1 MSFLEPAQKP
11 KKQLDPRAWI
21 IAGAVLLLLAIAY
34 VVWIHRPRAS
44 YTARSLSAAHGTT
57 GSLHVEGCHEDF
69 ITSPGEL
76 IEPRVVPGRS
86 VGQFESVYGSEL
98 KHEDSSNFLWDL
110 DGFTLAA
117 SRPNEKSDIGSLQI
131 SVKGHHIVETLDG
144 VELGL
149 DSFSRILSKMQD
161 KKVEIHERILKD
173 DKNWTFILSLYSACG
188 KNFRS
193 EYTRT
198 LPRDPETDRQI
209 TSLPPSAGLDPNLL
223 RSDVFLNKVAYDY
236 SMMLSGG
243 SNQSTQ
249 GQPAGHD

>member
-1 MSFLEPAQKP
+1 MSFLEPTPKP

-21 IAGAVLLLLAIAY
+21 LAGAILLVVGIAY
-34 VVWIHRPRAS
+34 VIWLNRPHAT

-76 IEPRVVPGRS
+76 IEPRVVPGS
-86 VGQFESVYGSEL
+86 PVNLFVSTYGDPRRP
-98 KHEDSSNFLWDL
+98 DSSTYLWDM
-110 DGFTLAA
+110 DAFTLEATAA
-117 SRPNEKSDIGSLQI
+117 NERADPESLQL

-161 KKVEIHERILKD
+161 KKVEIHERIFKD
-173 DKNWTFILSLYSACG
+173 DKNWTYVLTIYSACG
-188 KNFRS
+188 KSFRS

-198 LPRDPETDRQI
+198 LPRDPTTDHQI
-209 TSLPPSAGLDPNLL
+209 TSLPPTAGVDPGVL
-223 RSDVFLNKVAYDY
+223 RSDVFLNKVVYDY
-236 SMMLSGG
+236 AMLPSNG
-243 SNQSTQ
+243 SDKSTE

>member
-1 MSFLEPAQKP
+1 
-11 KKQLDPRAWI
+11 
-21 IAGAVLLLLAIAY
+21 
-34 VVWIHRPRAS
+34 
-44 YTARSLSAAHGTT
+44 
-57 GSLHVEGCHEDF
+57 
-69 ITSPGEL
+69 
-76 IEPRVVPGRS
+76 
-86 VGQFESVYGSEL
+86 
-98 KHEDSSNFLWDL
+98 
-110 DGFTLAA
+110 
-117 SRPNEKSDIGSLQI
+117 
-131 SVKGHHIVETLDG
+131 
-144 VELGL
+144 
-149 DSFSRILSKMQD
+149 MQD